1 MTTTSSLILRALLGL
16 SVRAAEHRQCW
27 EPLLSRLQAPSG
39 TAHCHGS
46 CKPPVGPRAGVML
59 DIRSQQ
65 IPTRAWSALLP
76 RAGSGCGRSHGSLRL
91 GCLIRLDPALPPSKK
106 SFISCLKYFQ
116 TVTACLLPSNC
127 FLVLL
132 LAIKLQPFITSAV
145 V

>member
-1 MTTTSSLILRALLGL
+1 MRTTASLILRALLGL

-39 TAHCHGS
+39 TAHCHSS
-46 CKPPVGPRAGVML
+46 CKPPVGPRAGAML
-59 DIRSQQ
+59 DIGSRQ
-65 IPTRAWSALLP
+65 IPTRAWSALLQ

-91 GCLIRLDPALPPSKK
+91 GCLIRLDPAPPSKK

-116 TVTACLLPSNC
+116 TVTAGLLPSNC

-132 LAIKLQPFITSAV
+132 LAIKLQPLIISAIV
-145 V
+145 